1 MQMARAWTSSIGFQ
15 RQFGSVTQ
23 IQADYIYRK
32 GDHEKDTLDNINL
45 AYNPAT
51 GVNYPYA
58 ATGPGRA
65 LLPYPQYGTMSMIPH
80 NTRSRYE
87 ALQTAFTKRMS
98 RRWQASATYTLSWL
112 WDAENQPFSGLN
124 IVPFTVAADLGN
136 NFTYGQDDQRHR
148 FVFNGIWE
156 VSHGLQLSAVH
167 YFGAGI
173 RASTNDGRDLRNVGQ
188 GGSGRL
194 RPNGTIVERN
204 SFIQPNQNKTDIRL
218 QQRIPL
224 GGRNSI
230 DLIGEVFNAFNNE
243 NFLLVTQESAA
254 NYGKP
259 DRGQNRAAQLGFRLT
274 F

>member
-1 MQMARAWTSSIGFQ
+1 MRS
-15 RQFGSVTQ
+15 
-23 IQADYIYRK
+23 
-32 GDHEKDTLDNINL
+32 GD
-45 AYNPAT
+45 P
-51 GVNYPYA
+51 
-58 ATGPGRA
+58 
-65 LLPYPQYGTMSMIPH
+65 S
-80 NTRSRYE
+80 
-87 ALQTAFTKRMS
+87 
-98 RRWQASATYTLSWL
+98 
-112 WDAENQPFSGLN
+112 
-124 IVPFTVAADLGN
+124 
-136 NFTYGQDDQRHR
+136 
-148 FVFNGIWE
+148 
-156 VSHGLQLSAVH
+156 
-167 YFGAGI
+167 